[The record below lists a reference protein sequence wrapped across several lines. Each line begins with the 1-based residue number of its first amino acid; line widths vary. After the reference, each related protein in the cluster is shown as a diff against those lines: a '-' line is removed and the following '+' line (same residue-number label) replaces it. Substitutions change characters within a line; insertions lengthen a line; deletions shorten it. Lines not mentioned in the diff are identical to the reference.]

1 MKKIFLLVAF
11 FATAFV
17 QYSFAQNQSNDAQ
30 SGDLL
35 GLYYN
40 IKDALVTGNSTM
52 ATAKATEFVKI
63 ITAEDAKKLPEASRL
78 ALSKDA
84 EAIAQT
90 KDIKKQREHFAK
102 FSDDMY
108 ELAKTSKL
116 GTEPIYKA
124 YCPMKKASWLSKE
137 STIKNPYYGSTMLT
151 CGKVMETLK

>member
-11 FATAFV
+11 FATTFV
-17 QYSFAQNQSNDAQ
+17 PYSFAQDH
-30 SGDLL
+30 SGHTRSVDLL
-35 GLYYN
+35 SLYYN
-40 IKDALVTGNSTM
+40 IKDALITGNSNTVS
-52 ATAKATEFVKI
+52 AKAAEFVKI
-63 ITAEDAKKLPEASRL
+63 ITAEEAKQLPEASRL

-84 EAIAQT
+84 QAIAKT

-116 GTEPIYKA
+116 STEPIYKV

-137 STIKNPYYGSTMLT
+137 SAIKNPYYGSAMLT